1 MHDGVLNTRSLQE
14 FHIWK
19 PTSFQHLFIQEQ
31 SHHPLFFCQ
40 VLILSAA
47 WCQQQFLGFSTKDQ
61 GLFSESLWNTCGN
74 VHSILGLLSTQSPKR
89 NRWLLSTQSWVLN
102 KFKFWV
108 VIECSISEY
117 FLIHHWVHNIFKFW
131 VSIEHSIA
139 QFFH

>member
-1 MHDGVLNTRSLQE
+1 MCKIDLPIFPLLNSLYFFFNLFLYSTHLLWE
-14 FHIWK
+14 FLIKSKH
-19 PTSFQHLFIQEQ
+19 SNYFNMIQTATL
-31 SHHPLFFCQ
+31 HRCPR
-40 VLILSAA
+40 A
-47 WCQQQFLGFSTKDQ
+47 
-61 GLFSESLWNTCGN
+61 CGN